1 MLQNVAEIISRSFPV
16 NWVFKRRLTNIES
29 GFISQPFFFNYNQ
42 MARHKVRLKM
52 VLNCIVTWPLLAQG
66 RVSSFVSATA
76 LFWSSCH
83 ASGSSVIQSKTRDS
97 TQETLVWTVTAWAI
111 PRAIWAAPGGRAAWI
126 IISDEPLSNK
136 QQTFPMYRW
145 ARFPAAAPHSR
156 AGRTRGWTLPW
167 ASSGHVT
174 TQSELAMPATA
185 TVTIPNFA
193 TKKLSTGAKTNG
205 RQLPSFVRRRAEA
218 VSFHRAVMQNIDWYI
233 AFIKVVESSR
243 CCAGVS

>member
-29 GFISQPFFFNYNQ
+29 GFISQPFFLDYHQ
-42 MARHKVRLKM
+42 MARLKVRLKM

-111 PRAIWAAPGGRAAWI
+111 PRAIWAAPGGRASWYDQLWRAI
-126 IISDEPLSNK
+126 NNKPFQCSDGRDSPQRRRTAARVEQGDEPCPG
-136 QQTFPMYRW
+136 Q
-145 ARFPAAAPHSR
+145 AAVTWLPNPNWQCPQR
-156 AGRTRGWTLPW
+156 LPW
-167 ASSGHVT
+167 RYQTS
-174 TQSELAMPATA
+174 
-185 TVTIPNFA
+185 
-193 TKKLSTGAKTNG
+193 
-205 RQLPSFVRRRAEA
+205 LP
-218 VSFHRAVMQNIDWYI
+218 
-233 AFIKVVESSR
+233 KSSR
-243 CCAGVS
+243 LAQRQMEDSFLLLSAGAPRQSVFIELSCRILIDI